1 MTIEDFAAHLPELVE
16 QIHARGDAAVI
27 VRAGRPVVRIV
38 PIPATDEGPEDLV
51 AFLRR
56 WRSEYPQPD
65 EQLAEDIEASRRA
78 VQGPR
83 DPWD

>member
-16 QIHARGDAAVI
+16 QIHAQGDAAVI

-38 PIPATDEGPEDLV
+38 PIPAGEGSEDLA

-56 WRSEYPQPD
+56 WRTEYPQPD
-65 EQLAEDIEASRRA
+65 EQLAKDIGESRRA